1 MNVLYYLM
9 NEFFKDEKMNII
21 ALLVLSLGIT
31 IVQTNAISF
40 ITANIIQSA
49 ENNQIKKIWKFFGY
63 FMWISALFFFVYYI
77 FKVVQN
83 NILTKFIQ
91 WLKHQIFRIIL
102 LANNESMNHVNFI
115 EFITPITR
123 IATSCYA
130 LFFDLVTVIIPMIAF
145 LVIISMYF
153 CYKNATLGSLFIIAN
168 ICIVLYFA
176 YFWKDLAKSKN
187 DHEVKSNENEKFIID
202 ILNNID
208 KVIYRGQTKNEID
221 QFSKMTD
228 DGIKVGLTFLSFT
241 TFHMMVMTAFVYV
254 ILFSSI
260 WYLIQLKLKK
270 KIDSTT
276 FITFFTILL
285 LYRDKILNAIQNMP
299 DYLEFIGRL
308 DYILDEFNTMLGKK
322 QNIHEIISKTYSPIA
337 VEFKKIQ
344 FKNVSFTYND
354 KQAMPIFDNLTVE
367 VDSYN
372 KIIGMTGLS
381 GKGKSSFAK
390 LLLRLYEPTG
400 GSIYIDGVD
409 VTTIDPNYIR
419 ENITYV
425 NQNSRLFDK
434 KIIDNMVYGCNSPEA
449 CQNHLQEIM
458 RYPTIKQL
466 YQNVD
471 VLNGKAGSLGE
482 NLSGGQRQVVNI
494 ISGLINPSKILI
506 LDEPTNALD
515 PALKTEVI
523 ALINHFR
530 QYKQCIIIITHDK
543 DVHSLFDETLRL

>member
-1 MNVLYYLM
+1 
-9 NEFFKDEKMNII
+9 
-21 ALLVLSLGIT
+21 
-31 IVQTNAISF
+31 
-40 ITANIIQSA
+40 
-49 ENNQIKKIWKFFGY
+49 
-63 FMWISALFFFVYYI
+63 
-77 FKVVQN
+77 
-83 NILTKFIQ
+83 
-91 WLKHQIFRIIL
+91 
-102 LANNESMNHVNFI
+102 
-115 EFITPITR
+115 
-123 IATSCYA
+123 
-130 LFFDLVTVIIPMIAF
+130 
-145 LVIISMYF
+145 
-153 CYKNATLGSLFIIAN
+153 
-168 ICIVLYFA
+168 
-176 YFWKDLAKSKN
+176 
-187 DHEVKSNENEKFIID
+187 
-202 ILNNID
+202 
-208 KVIYRGQTKNEID
+208 
-221 QFSKMTD
+221 
-228 DGIKVGLTFLSFT
+228 
-241 TFHMMVMTAFVYV
+241 
-254 ILFSSI
+254 
-260 WYLIQLKLKK
+260 
-270 KIDSTT
+270 
-276 FITFFTILL
+276 
-285 LYRDKILNAIQNMP
+285 MP

-308 DYILDEFNTMLGKK
+308 DYILEEFNTMLGKK

-354 KQAMPIFDNLTVE
+354 KQAMPIFDNLTVD
-367 VDSYN
+367 VNTNN

-390 LLLRLYEPTG
+390 LLLRLYEPTS

-434 KIIDNMVYGCNSPEA
+434 KIIDNMVYGCNSPET

-515 PALKTEVI
+515 SALKTEVI

-543 DVHSLFDETLRL
+543 DVHSLFDETLQI